1 MKFNV
6 AQTMVEVVALATDKA
21 NPILVNLVTR
31 FWQVIHASQLLAHFF
46 QNT

>member
-31 FWQVIHASQLLAHFF
+31 FWRVIHASQLLAHFF